1 MTVAKLNAYV
11 DAIDDQIDYV
21 TDCFNEAVQMV
32 DDEIAGRYV
41 PDVILQRAI
50 IEVGAD
56 LFFRK
61 DAPNGISQ
69 FSDNTGATRI
79 ARDPML
85 TARKILKRYL
95 RHPIA

>member
-1 MTVAKLNAYV
+1 MTVEKLMAYV
-11 DAIDDQIDYV
+11 DATADSIDYV

-32 DDEIAGRYV
+32 DDEISGRFV
-41 PDVILQRAI
+41 PEVILNRAY
-50 IEVGAD
+50 IEVGSD

-69 FSDNTGATRI
+69 FSDNTGGTRI

-85 TARKILKRYL
+85 TARKILSRYL